1 MILPHSDFSVDRII
15 EYSWTLFAALP
26 ASHMSSMPTVI
37 ENQPIPMLIRAN
49 ESILETYF
57 TYIKFHCFHILTFLI
72 RNHTHATL
80 PRRKPCAIPAR
91 FGDMAT
97 VKFRK
102 NTAAANTPSGVR
114 KLSALGLLVTMG
126 IVFGDIGTS
135 PLYVMKAIVGVN
147 PAFNADYVVGAVS
160 CVIWTLTLQ
169 TTVKYVL
176 IALRADNKGEGGI
189 LALFSLL
196 KKLPRK
202 WLYVVAAVG
211 ASALIADG
219 VITPAI
225 TVTSAIEG
233 LRIINPQ
240 VPVVPIVVAIIIGIF
255 LMQQAGTSRIG
266 RFFGPFMLAW
276 FLMLGVLGCCNIGE
290 YTGIWRAFNPWWAI
304 KLLIEYPGWFLILG
318 AVFLCTTGAEA
329 LYSDLG
335 HCGRLN
341 ITVSWMFVKIML
353 ILNYLGQGAWIIAH
367 PAEAAGVNPFYA
379 VMPQWLTMAGVV
391 MSTGA
396 AVIASQALLSGSF
409 TIFSEAISLDF
420 WPHLKIKYPS
430 SEKGQLYIPA
440 VNWTLLV
447 GCLLTV
453 AVFRNSAHMEA
464 AYGLAITVTMLMTT
478 VLLTFYLRRRG
489 ASRWLCGMFL
499 LFFAS
504 LEGVFFIANMF
515 KFMHGGWFT
524 LLIAGAVGFVM
535 IVWRN
540 STRIRNSY
548 IDFRPVAECAPLLSA
563 IKADREIPKFASNVI
578 YFSRSANSSQLESKL
593 LHSIINR
600 QPKRADHYWMIH
612 LEHIDD
618 PEAME
623 YSVSHIV
630 PGTVF
635 FVTLRLG
642 FRVEPKVS
650 VYLRQ
655 IVEDMVAAGELD
667 LTSTYPSLRSQ
678 GIPGDFRFII
688 LNRIFSLTSNC
699 NRREA
704 FLLRLHDLLRHIGI
718 SDREAMGLDT
728 SGVTLETVPLIISA
742 SPSRR
747 ITRIP

>member
-1 MILPHSDFSVDRII
+1 
-15 EYSWTLFAALP
+15 
-26 ASHMSSMPTVI
+26 
-37 ENQPIPMLIRAN
+37 
-49 ESILETYF
+49 
-57 TYIKFHCFHILTFLI
+57 
-72 RNHTHATL
+72 
-80 PRRKPCAIPAR
+80 
-91 FGDMAT
+91 
-97 VKFRK
+97 
-102 NTAAANTPSGVR
+102 
-114 KLSALGLLVTMG
+114 MG

-147 PAFNADYVVGAVS
+147 PSFDADYIVGAVS

-196 KKLPRK
+196 RRLPRK
-202 WLYVVAAVG
+202 WLYIVAAVG

-233 LRIINPQ
+233 LRIASPTM
-240 VPVVPIVVAIIIGIF
+240 PVLPIVFAIIIGIF
-255 LMQQAGTSRIG
+255 LMQQAGTGRIG

-276 FLMLGVLGCCNIGE
+276 FLMLGVLGCCNIGA
-290 YTGIWRAFNPWWAI
+290 YTGILRAFNPWWAVM
-304 KLLIEYPGWFLILG
+304 LLVEYPGWFLILG

-335 HCGRLN
+335 HCGRRN
-341 ITVSWMFVKIML
+341 ITASWMFVKAML

-367 PAEAAGVNPFYA
+367 PADAVAENPFYA
-379 VMPQWLTMAGVV
+379 VMPQWFTMVGVA

-409 TIFSEAISLDF
+409 TIFSEAVNLDF

-430 SEKGQLYIPA
+430 TEKGQLYIPA
-440 VNWTLLV
+440 VNWVLLA

-453 AVFRNSAHMEA
+453 ALFRNSAHMEA

-478 VLLTFYLRRRG
+478 ILLTFYLRHRG
-489 ASRWLCGMFL
+489 VSRWLCGLFL
-499 LFFAS
+499 AFFIT

-515 KFMHGGWFT
+515 KFTHGGWFT
-524 LLIAGAVGFVM
+524 LLIAGMVGFVM

-548 IDFRPVAECAPLLSA
+548 IDFRPVKAMAPVISA

-578 YFSRSANSSQLESKL
+578 YFSRSADSSQLESKL

-600 QPKRADHYWMIH
+600 QPKRADHYWVMHIEH
-612 LEHIDD
+612 LDE
-618 PEAME
+618 PEALE
-623 YSVSHIV
+623 YAVETVV
-630 PGTVF
+630 PDTLF

-667 LTSTYPSLRSQ
+667 LISTYPSLRREH
-678 GIPGDFRFII
+678 IPGDFRFII
-688 LNRIFSLTSNC
+688 LNRIFSLASTCS
-699 NRREA
+699 RGEA
-704 FLLRLHDLLRHIGI
+704 FLLRLHDTLRRLGT

-728 SGVTLETVPLIISA
+728 SGVTLETVPLIISTA
-742 SPSRR
+742 PTRR
-747 ITRIP
+747 ITRITNQ

>member
-1 MILPHSDFSVDRII
+1 
-15 EYSWTLFAALP
+15 
-26 ASHMSSMPTVI
+26 
-37 ENQPIPMLIRAN
+37 
-49 ESILETYF
+49 
-57 TYIKFHCFHILTFLI
+57 
-72 RNHTHATL
+72 
-80 PRRKPCAIPAR
+80 
-91 FGDMAT
+91 
-97 VKFRK
+97 
-102 NTAAANTPSGVR
+102 
-114 KLSALGLLVTMG
+114 MG

-147 PAFNADYVVGAVS
+147 PSFDADYIVGAVS

-196 KKLPRK
+196 RRIPRK
-202 WLYVVAAVG
+202 MLYIVAAVG

-233 LRIINPQ
+233 LRIASPTM
-240 VPVVPIVVAIIIGIF
+240 PVLPIVFAIIIGIF
-255 LMQQAGTSRIG
+255 LMQQAGTGRIG

-276 FLMLGVLGCCNIGE
+276 FLMLGVLGCCNIGA
-290 YTGIWRAFNPWWAI
+290 YTGILRAFNPWWAV
-304 KLLIEYPGWFLILG
+304 KLLVEYPGWFLILG

-335 HCGRLN
+335 HCGRRN
-341 ITVSWMFVKIML
+341 ITASWMFVKAML

-367 PAEAAGVNPFYA
+367 PADAVAENPFYA
-379 VMPQWLTMAGVV
+379 VMPQWFTMVGVA

-409 TIFSEAISLDF
+409 TIFSEAVNLDF

-430 SEKGQLYIPA
+430 TEKGQLYIPA
-440 VNWTLLV
+440 VNWVLLA

-453 AVFRNSAHMEA
+453 ALFRNSAHMEA

-478 VLLTFYLRRRG
+478 ILLTFYLRHRG
-489 ASRWLCGMFL
+489 VSRWLCGLFL
-499 LFFAS
+499 AFFIT

-515 KFMHGGWFT
+515 KFTHGGWFT
-524 LLIAGAVGFVM
+524 LLIAGMVGFVM

-548 IDFRPVAECAPLLSA
+548 IDFRPVKAMAPVISA

-578 YFSRSANSSQLESKL
+578 YFSRSADSSQLESKL

-600 QPKRADHYWMIH
+600 QPKRADHYWVMHIEH
-612 LEHIDD
+612 LDE
-618 PEAME
+618 PEALE
-623 YSVSHIV
+623 YAVETVV
-630 PGTVF
+630 PDTLF

-667 LTSTYPSLRSQ
+667 LISTYPSLRREH
-678 GIPGDFRFII
+678 IPGDFRFII
-688 LNRIFSLTSNC
+688 LNRIFSLASTCS
-699 NRREA
+699 RGEA
-704 FLLRLHDLLRHIGI
+704 FLLRLHDTLRRLGT

-728 SGVTLETVPLIISA
+728 SGVTLETVPLIISTA
-742 SPSRR
+742 PTRR
-747 ITRIP
+747 ITRITNQ

>member
-1 MILPHSDFSVDRII
+1 
-15 EYSWTLFAALP
+15 
-26 ASHMSSMPTVI
+26 
-37 ENQPIPMLIRAN
+37 
-49 ESILETYF
+49 
-57 TYIKFHCFHILTFLI
+57 
-72 RNHTHATL
+72 
-80 PRRKPCAIPAR
+80 
-91 FGDMAT
+91 
-97 VKFRK
+97 
-102 NTAAANTPSGVR
+102 
-114 KLSALGLLVTMG
+114 MG

-147 PAFNADYVVGAVS
+147 PSFDADYIVGAVS

-196 KKLPRK
+196 RRLPRK
-202 WLYVVAAVG
+202 WLYIVAAVG

-233 LRIINPQ
+233 LRIASPSM
-240 VPVVPIVVAIIIGIF
+240 PVLPIVFAIIIGIF
-255 LMQQAGTSRIG
+255 LMQQAGTGRIG

-276 FLMLGVLGCCNIGE
+276 FLMLGVLGCCNIGA
-290 YTGIWRAFNPWWAI
+290 YTGILRAFNPWWAV
-304 KLLIEYPGWFLILG
+304 KLLVEYPGWFLILG

-335 HCGRLN
+335 HCGRRN
-341 ITVSWMFVKIML
+341 ITASWMFVKAML

-367 PAEAAGVNPFYA
+367 PAAAVAENPFYA
-379 VMPQWLTMAGVV
+379 VMPQWFTMVGVA

-409 TIFSEAISLDF
+409 TIFSEAVNLDF

-430 SEKGQLYIPA
+430 TEKGQLYIPA
-440 VNWTLLV
+440 VNWVLLA

-453 AVFRNSAHMEA
+453 ALFRNSAHMEA

-478 VLLTFYLRRRG
+478 ILLTFYLRHRG
-489 ASRWLCGMFL
+489 VSRWLCGLFL
-499 LFFAS
+499 AFFIT

-515 KFMHGGWFT
+515 KFTHGGWFT
-524 LLIAGAVGFVM
+524 LLIAGMVGFLM

-548 IDFRPVAECAPLLSA
+548 IDFRPVKAMAPVISA

-578 YFSRSANSSQLESKL
+578 YFSRSADSSQLESKL

-600 QPKRADHYWMIH
+600 QPKRADHYWVMHIEH
-612 LEHIDD
+612 LDE
-618 PEAME
+618 PEALE
-623 YSVSHIV
+623 YAVETVV
-630 PGTVF
+630 PDTLF

-667 LTSTYPSLRSQ
+667 LISTYPSLRREH
-678 GIPGDFRFII
+678 IPGDFRFII
-688 LNRIFSLTSNC
+688 LNRIFSLASTCS
-699 NRREA
+699 RGEA
-704 FLLRLHDLLRHIGI
+704 FLLRLHDTLRRLGT

-728 SGVTLETVPLIISA
+728 SGVTLETVPLIISTA
-742 SPSRR
+742 PTRR
-747 ITRIP
+747 ITRITNQ

>member
-1 MILPHSDFSVDRII
+1 
-15 EYSWTLFAALP
+15 
-26 ASHMSSMPTVI
+26 
-37 ENQPIPMLIRAN
+37 
-49 ESILETYF
+49 
-57 TYIKFHCFHILTFLI
+57 
-72 RNHTHATL
+72 
-80 PRRKPCAIPAR
+80 
-91 FGDMAT
+91 
-97 VKFRK
+97 
-102 NTAAANTPSGVR
+102 
-114 KLSALGLLVTMG
+114 MG

-147 PAFNADYVVGAVS
+147 PSFDADYIVGAVS

-196 KKLPRK
+196 RRLPRK
-202 WLYVVAAVG
+202 WLYIVAAVG

-233 LRIINPQ
+233 LRIASPTM
-240 VPVVPIVVAIIIGIF
+240 PVLPIVFAIIIGIF
-255 LMQQAGTSRIG
+255 LMQQAGTGRIG

-276 FLMLGVLGCCNIGE
+276 FLMLGVLGCCNIGA
-290 YTGIWRAFNPWWAI
+290 YTGILRAFNPWWAV
-304 KLLIEYPGWFLILG
+304 KLLVEYPGWFLILG

-335 HCGRLN
+335 HCGRRN
-341 ITVSWMFVKIML
+341 ITASWMFVKAML

-367 PAEAAGVNPFYA
+367 PADAVAENPFYA
-379 VMPQWLTMAGVV
+379 VMPQWFTMVGVA

-409 TIFSEAISLDF
+409 TIFSEAVNLDF

-430 SEKGQLYIPA
+430 TEKGQLYIPA
-440 VNWTLLV
+440 VNWVLLA

-453 AVFRNSAHMEA
+453 ALFRNSAHMEA

-478 VLLTFYLRRRG
+478 ILLTFYLRHRG
-489 ASRWLCGMFL
+489 VSRWLCGLFL
-499 LFFAS
+499 AFFIT

-515 KFMHGGWFT
+515 KFTHGGWFT
-524 LLIAGAVGFVM
+524 LLIAGMVGFVM

-548 IDFRPVAECAPLLSA
+548 IDFRPVKAMAPVISA

-578 YFSRSANSSQLESKL
+578 YFSRSADSSQLESKL
-593 LHSIINR
+593 LHSIITR
-600 QPKRADHYWMIH
+600 QPKRADHYWVMHIEH
-612 LEHIDD
+612 LDE
-618 PEAME
+618 PEALE
-623 YSVSHIV
+623 YAVETVV
-630 PGTVF
+630 PDTLF

-667 LTSTYPSLRSQ
+667 LISTYPSLRREH
-678 GIPGDFRFII
+678 IPGDFRFII
-688 LNRIFSLTSNC
+688 LNRIFSLASTCS
-699 NRREA
+699 RGEA
-704 FLLRLHDLLRHIGI
+704 FLLRLHDTLRRLGT

-728 SGVTLETVPLIISA
+728 SGVTLETVPLIISTA
-742 SPSRR
+742 PTRR
-747 ITRIP
+747 ITRITNQ

>member
-1 MILPHSDFSVDRII
+1 
-15 EYSWTLFAALP
+15 
-26 ASHMSSMPTVI
+26 
-37 ENQPIPMLIRAN
+37 
-49 ESILETYF
+49 
-57 TYIKFHCFHILTFLI
+57 
-72 RNHTHATL
+72 
-80 PRRKPCAIPAR
+80 
-91 FGDMAT
+91 
-97 VKFRK
+97 
-102 NTAAANTPSGVR
+102 
-114 KLSALGLLVTMG
+114 MG

-135 PLYVMKAIVGVN
+135 PLYVMKAIAGVN
-147 PAFNADYVVGAVS
+147 PSFDADYIVGAVS

-196 KKLPRK
+196 RRLPRK
-202 WLYVVAAVG
+202 WLYIVAAVG

-233 LRIINPQ
+233 LRIASPSM
-240 VPVVPIVVAIIIGIF
+240 PVLPIVFAIIIGIF
-255 LMQQAGTSRIG
+255 LMQQAGTGRIG

-276 FLMLGVLGCCNIGE
+276 FLMLGVLGCCNIGA
-290 YTGIWRAFNPWWAI
+290 YTGILRAFNPWWAV
-304 KLLIEYPGWFLILG
+304 KLLVEYPGWFLILG

-335 HCGRLN
+335 HCGRRN
-341 ITVSWMFVKIML
+341 ITASWMFVKAML

-367 PAEAAGVNPFYA
+367 PAAAVAENPFYA
-379 VMPQWLTMAGVV
+379 VMPQWFTMVGVA

-409 TIFSEAISLDF
+409 TIFSEAVNLDF

-430 SEKGQLYIPA
+430 AEKGQLYIPA
-440 VNWTLLV
+440 VNWVLLA

-453 AVFRNSAHMEA
+453 ALFRNSAHMEA

-478 VLLTFYLRRRG
+478 ILLTFYLRHRG
-489 ASRWLCGMFL
+489 VSRWLCGLFL
-499 LFFAS
+499 AFFIT

-515 KFMHGGWFT
+515 KFTHGGWFT
-524 LLIAGAVGFVM
+524 LLIAGMVGFVM

-548 IDFRPVAECAPLLSA
+548 IDFRPVKAMAPVISA

-578 YFSRSANSSQLESKL
+578 YFSRSADSSQLESKL

-600 QPKRADHYWMIH
+600 QPKRADHYWVMHIEH
-612 LEHIDD
+612 LDES
-618 PEAME
+618 EALE
-623 YSVSHIV
+623 YAVETVV
-630 PGTVF
+630 PDTLF

-667 LTSTYPSLRSQ
+667 LISTYPSLRREH
-678 GIPGDFRFII
+678 IPGDFRFII
-688 LNRIFSLTSNC
+688 LNRIFSLASTCS
-699 NRREA
+699 RGEA
-704 FLLRLHDLLRHIGI
+704 FLLRMHDTLRRLGT

-728 SGVTLETVPLIISA
+728 SGVTLETVPLIISTA
-742 SPSRR
+742 PTRR
-747 ITRIP
+747 ITRVTNQ

>member
-1 MILPHSDFSVDRII
+1 
-15 EYSWTLFAALP
+15 
-26 ASHMSSMPTVI
+26 
-37 ENQPIPMLIRAN
+37 
-49 ESILETYF
+49 
-57 TYIKFHCFHILTFLI
+57 
-72 RNHTHATL
+72 
-80 PRRKPCAIPAR
+80 
-91 FGDMAT
+91 
-97 VKFRK
+97 
-102 NTAAANTPSGVR
+102 
-114 KLSALGLLVTMG
+114 MG

-147 PAFNADYVVGAVS
+147 PSFDADYIVGAVS

-196 KKLPRK
+196 RRLPRK
-202 WLYVVAAVG
+202 WLYIVAAVG

-233 LRIINPQ
+233 LRIASPTM
-240 VPVVPIVVAIIIGIF
+240 PVLPIVFAIIIGIF
-255 LMQQAGTSRIG
+255 LMQQAGTGRIG

-276 FLMLGVLGCCNIGE
+276 FLMLGVLGCCNIGA
-290 YTGIWRAFNPWWAI
+290 YTGILRAFNPWWAV
-304 KLLIEYPGWFLILG
+304 KLLVEYPGWFLILG

-335 HCGRLN
+335 HCGRRN
-341 ITVSWMFVKIML
+341 ITASWMFVKAML

-367 PAEAAGVNPFYA
+367 PAAAVAENPFYA
-379 VMPQWLTMAGVV
+379 VMPQWFTMVGVA

-409 TIFSEAISLDF
+409 TIFSEAVNLDF

-430 SEKGQLYIPA
+430 TEKGQLYIPA
-440 VNWTLLV
+440 VNWVLLA

-453 AVFRNSAHMEA
+453 ALFRNSAHMEA

-478 VLLTFYLRRRG
+478 ILLTFYLRHRG
-489 ASRWLCGMFL
+489 VSRWLCGLFL
-499 LFFAS
+499 AFFIT

-515 KFMHGGWFT
+515 KFTHGGWFT
-524 LLIAGAVGFVM
+524 LLIAGMVGFVM

-548 IDFRPVAECAPLLSA
+548 IDFRPVKTMAPVISA
-563 IKADREIPKFASNVI
+563 IKADSEIPKFASNVI
-578 YFSRSANSSQLESKL
+578 YFSRSADSSQLESKL

-600 QPKRADHYWMIH
+600 QPKRADHYWVMHIEH
-612 LEHIDD
+612 LDE
-618 PEAME
+618 PEALE
-623 YSVSHIV
+623 YAVETVV
-630 PGTVF
+630 PDTLF

-667 LTSTYPSLRSQ
+667 LISTYPSLRREH
-678 GIPGDFRFII
+678 IPGDFRFII
-688 LNRIFSLTSNC
+688 LNRIFSLASTCS
-699 NRREA
+699 RGEA
-704 FLLRLHDLLRHIGI
+704 FLLRLHDTLRRLGT

-728 SGVTLETVPLIISA
+728 SGVTLETVPLIISTA
-742 SPSRR
+742 PTRR
-747 ITRIP
+747 ITRITNQ

>member
-1 MILPHSDFSVDRII
+1 
-15 EYSWTLFAALP
+15 
-26 ASHMSSMPTVI
+26 
-37 ENQPIPMLIRAN
+37 
-49 ESILETYF
+49 
-57 TYIKFHCFHILTFLI
+57 
-72 RNHTHATL
+72 
-80 PRRKPCAIPAR
+80 
-91 FGDMAT
+91 
-97 VKFRK
+97 
-102 NTAAANTPSGVR
+102 
-114 KLSALGLLVTMG
+114 MG

-147 PAFNADYVVGAVS
+147 PSFDADYIVGAVS

-196 KKLPRK
+196 RRLPRK
-202 WLYVVAAVG
+202 WLYIVAAVG
-211 ASALIADG
+211 GSALIADG

-233 LRIINPQ
+233 LRIASPSM
-240 VPVVPIVVAIIIGIF
+240 PVLPIVFAIIIGIF
-255 LMQQAGTSRIG
+255 LMQQAGTGRIG

-276 FLMLGVLGCCNIGE
+276 FLMLGVLGCCNIGA
-290 YTGIWRAFNPWWAI
+290 YTGILRAFNPWWAV
-304 KLLIEYPGWFLILG
+304 KLLVEYPGWFLILG

-335 HCGRLN
+335 HCGRRN
-341 ITVSWMFVKIML
+341 ITASWMFVKAML

-367 PAEAAGVNPFYA
+367 PADAVAENPFYA
-379 VMPQWLTMAGVV
+379 VMPQWFTMVGVA

-409 TIFSEAISLDF
+409 TIFSEAVNLDF

-430 SEKGQLYIPA
+430 TEKGQLYIPA
-440 VNWTLLV
+440 VNWVLLA

-453 AVFRNSAHMEA
+453 ALFRNSAHMEA

-478 VLLTFYLRRRG
+478 ILLTFYLRHRG
-489 ASRWLCGMFL
+489 VSRWLCGLFL
-499 LFFAS
+499 AFFIT

-515 KFMHGGWFT
+515 KFTHGGWFT
-524 LLIAGAVGFVM
+524 LLIAGMVGFVM

-548 IDFRPVAECAPLLSA
+548 IDFRPVKAMAPVISA

-578 YFSRSANSSQLESKL
+578 YFSRSADSSQIESKL

-600 QPKRADHYWMIH
+600 QPKRADHYWVMHIEH
-612 LEHIDD
+612 LDE
-618 PEAME
+618 PEALE
-623 YSVSHIV
+623 YAVETVV
-630 PGTVF
+630 PDTLF

-667 LTSTYPSLRSQ
+667 LISTYPSLRREH
-678 GIPGDFRFII
+678 IPGDFRFII
-688 LNRIFSLTSNC
+688 LNRIFSLASTCS
-699 NRREA
+699 RGEA
-704 FLLRLHDLLRHIGI
+704 FLLRLHDTLRRLGT

-728 SGVTLETVPLIISA
+728 SGVTLETVPLIISTA
-742 SPSRR
+742 PTRR
-747 ITRIP
+747 ITRITNQ

>member
-1 MILPHSDFSVDRII
+1 
-15 EYSWTLFAALP
+15 
-26 ASHMSSMPTVI
+26 
-37 ENQPIPMLIRAN
+37 
-49 ESILETYF
+49 
-57 TYIKFHCFHILTFLI
+57 
-72 RNHTHATL
+72 
-80 PRRKPCAIPAR
+80 
-91 FGDMAT
+91 
-97 VKFRK
+97 
-102 NTAAANTPSGVR
+102 
-114 KLSALGLLVTMG
+114 MG

-135 PLYVMKAIVGVN
+135 PLYVMKAIAGVN
-147 PAFNADYVVGAVS
+147 PSFDADYIVGAVS

-196 KKLPRK
+196 RRLPRK
-202 WLYVVAAVG
+202 WLYIVAAVG

-233 LRIINPQ
+233 LRIASPSM
-240 VPVVPIVVAIIIGIF
+240 PVLPIVFAIIIGIF
-255 LMQQAGTSRIG
+255 LMQQAGTGRIG

-276 FLMLGVLGCCNIGE
+276 FLMLGVLGCCNIGA
-290 YTGIWRAFNPWWAI
+290 YTGILRAFNPWWAV
-304 KLLIEYPGWFLILG
+304 KLLVEYPGWFLILG

-335 HCGRLN
+335 HCGRRN
-341 ITVSWMFVKIML
+341 ITASWMFVKAML

-367 PAEAAGVNPFYA
+367 PAAAVAENPFYA
-379 VMPQWLTMAGVV
+379 VMPQWFTMVGVA

-409 TIFSEAISLDF
+409 TIFSEAVNLDF

-430 SEKGQLYIPA
+430 TEKGQLYIPA
-440 VNWTLLV
+440 VNWVLLA
-447 GCLLTV
+447 GGLLTV
-453 AVFRNSAHMEA
+453 ALFRNSAHMEA

-478 VLLTFYLRRRG
+478 ILLTFYLRHRG
-489 ASRWLCGMFL
+489 VSRWLCGLFL
-499 LFFAS
+499 AFFIT

-515 KFMHGGWFT
+515 KFTHGGWFT
-524 LLIAGAVGFVM
+524 LLIAGMVGFVM

-548 IDFRPVAECAPLLSA
+548 IDFRPVKAMAPVISA

-578 YFSRSANSSQLESKL
+578 YFSRSADSSQLESKL

-600 QPKRADHYWMIH
+600 QPKRADHYWVMHI
-612 LEHIDD
+612 EHIDES
-618 PEAME
+618 EALE
-623 YSVSHIV
+623 YAVETVV
-630 PGTVF
+630 PDTLF

-667 LTSTYPSLRSQ
+667 LISTYPSLRREH
-678 GIPGDFRFII
+678 IPGDFRFII
-688 LNRIFSLTSNC
+688 LNRIFSLASTCS
-699 NRREA
+699 RGEA
-704 FLLRLHDLLRHIGI
+704 FLLRMHDTLRRLGT

-728 SGVTLETVPLIISA
+728 SGVTLETVPLIISTA
-742 SPSRR
+742 PTRR
-747 ITRIP
+747 ITRVTNQ

>member
-1 MILPHSDFSVDRII
+1 
-15 EYSWTLFAALP
+15 
-26 ASHMSSMPTVI
+26 
-37 ENQPIPMLIRAN
+37 
-49 ESILETYF
+49 
-57 TYIKFHCFHILTFLI
+57 
-72 RNHTHATL
+72 
-80 PRRKPCAIPAR
+80 
-91 FGDMAT
+91 
-97 VKFRK
+97 
-102 NTAAANTPSGVR
+102 
-114 KLSALGLLVTMG
+114 MG

-135 PLYVMKAIVGVN
+135 PLYVMKAIAGVN
-147 PAFNADYVVGAVS
+147 PSFDADYIVGAVS

-196 KKLPRK
+196 RRLPRK
-202 WLYVVAAVG
+202 WLYIVAAVG

-233 LRIINPQ
+233 LRIASPSM
-240 VPVVPIVVAIIIGIF
+240 PVLPIVFAIIIGIF
-255 LMQQAGTSRIG
+255 LMQQAGTGRIG

-276 FLMLGVLGCCNIGE
+276 FLMLGVLGCCNIGA
-290 YTGIWRAFNPWWAI
+290 YTGILRAFNPWWAV
-304 KLLIEYPGWFLILG
+304 KLLVEYPGWFLILG

-335 HCGRLN
+335 HCGRRN
-341 ITVSWMFVKIML
+341 ITASWMFVKAML

-367 PAEAAGVNPFYA
+367 PAAAVAENPFYA
-379 VMPQWLTMAGVV
+379 VMPQWFTMVGVA

-409 TIFSEAISLDF
+409 TIFSEAVNLDF

-430 SEKGQLYIPA
+430 TEKGQLYIPA
-440 VNWTLLV
+440 VNWVLLA

-453 AVFRNSAHMEA
+453 ALFRNSAHMEA

-478 VLLTFYLRRRG
+478 ILLTFYLRHRG
-489 ASRWLCGMFL
+489 VSRWLCGLFL
-499 LFFAS
+499 AFFIT

-515 KFMHGGWFT
+515 KFTHGGWFT
-524 LLIAGAVGFVM
+524 LLIAGMVGFVM

-548 IDFRPVAECAPLLSA
+548 IDFRPVKAMAPVISA

-578 YFSRSANSSQLESKL
+578 YFSRSADSSQLESKL

-600 QPKRADHYWMIH
+600 QPKRADHYWVMHIEH
-612 LEHIDD
+612 LDES
-618 PEAME
+618 EALE
-623 YSVSHIV
+623 YAVETVV
-630 PGTVF
+630 PDTLF

-667 LTSTYPSLRSQ
+667 LISTYPSLRREH
-678 GIPGDFRFII
+678 IPGDFRFII
-688 LNRIFSLTSNC
+688 LNRIFSLASTCS
-699 NRREA
+699 RGEA
-704 FLLRLHDLLRHIGI
+704 FLLRLHDTLRRLGT

-728 SGVTLETVPLIISA
+728 SGVTLETVPLIISTA
-742 SPSRR
+742 PTRR
-747 ITRIP
+747 ITRITNQ

>member
-1 MILPHSDFSVDRII
+1 
-15 EYSWTLFAALP
+15 
-26 ASHMSSMPTVI
+26 
-37 ENQPIPMLIRAN
+37 
-49 ESILETYF
+49 
-57 TYIKFHCFHILTFLI
+57 
-72 RNHTHATL
+72 
-80 PRRKPCAIPAR
+80 
-91 FGDMAT
+91 
-97 VKFRK
+97 
-102 NTAAANTPSGVR
+102 
-114 KLSALGLLVTMG
+114 MG

-147 PAFNADYVVGAVS
+147 PSFDADYIVGAVS

-196 KKLPRK
+196 RRLPRK
-202 WLYVVAAVG
+202 WLYIVAAVG

-233 LRIINPQ
+233 LRIASPSM
-240 VPVVPIVVAIIIGIF
+240 PVLPIVFAIIIGIF
-255 LMQQAGTSRIG
+255 LMQQAGTGRIG

-276 FLMLGVLGCCNIGE
+276 FLMLGVLGCCNIGA
-290 YTGIWRAFNPWWAI
+290 YTGILRAFNPWWAV
-304 KLLIEYPGWFLILG
+304 KLLVEYPGWFLILG

-335 HCGRLN
+335 HCGRRN
-341 ITVSWMFVKIML
+341 ITASWMFVKAML

-367 PAEAAGVNPFYA
+367 PADAVAENPFYA
-379 VMPQWLTMAGVV
+379 VMPQWFTMVGVA

-409 TIFSEAISLDF
+409 TIFSEAVNMDF

-430 SEKGQLYIPA
+430 TEKGQLYIPA
-440 VNWTLLV
+440 VNWVLLA

-453 AVFRNSAHMEA
+453 ALFRNSAHMEA

-478 VLLTFYLRRRG
+478 ILLTFYLRHRG
-489 ASRWLCGMFL
+489 VSRWLCGLFL
-499 LFFAS
+499 AFFIT

-515 KFMHGGWFT
+515 KFTHGGWFT
-524 LLIAGAVGFVM
+524 LLIAGMVGFVM

-548 IDFRPVAECAPLLSA
+548 IDFRPVKAMAPVISA

-578 YFSRSANSSQLESKL
+578 YFSRSADSSQIESKL

-600 QPKRADHYWMIH
+600 QPKRADHYWVMHIEH
-612 LEHIDD
+612 LDE
-618 PEAME
+618 PEALE
-623 YSVSHIV
+623 YAVETVV
-630 PGTVF
+630 PDTLF

-667 LTSTYPSLRSQ
+667 LISTYPSLRREH
-678 GIPGDFRFII
+678 IPGDFRFII
-688 LNRIFSLTSNC
+688 LNRIFSLASTCS
-699 NRREA
+699 RGEA
-704 FLLRLHDLLRHIGI
+704 FLLRLHDTLRRLGT

-728 SGVTLETVPLIISA
+728 SGVTLETVPLIISTA
-742 SPSRR
+742 PTRR
-747 ITRIP
+747 ITRITNQ

>member
-1 MILPHSDFSVDRII
+1 
-15 EYSWTLFAALP
+15 
-26 ASHMSSMPTVI
+26 
-37 ENQPIPMLIRAN
+37 
-49 ESILETYF
+49 
-57 TYIKFHCFHILTFLI
+57 
-72 RNHTHATL
+72 
-80 PRRKPCAIPAR
+80 
-91 FGDMAT
+91 
-97 VKFRK
+97 
-102 NTAAANTPSGVR
+102 
-114 KLSALGLLVTMG
+114 MG

-147 PAFNADYVVGAVS
+147 PSFDADYIVGAVS

-196 KKLPRK
+196 RRLPRK
-202 WLYVVAAVG
+202 WLYIVAAVG

-233 LRIINPQ
+233 LRIASPTM
-240 VPVVPIVVAIIIGIF
+240 PVLPIVFAIIIGIF
-255 LMQQAGTSRIG
+255 LMQQAGTGRIG

-276 FLMLGVLGCCNIGE
+276 FLMLGVLGCCNIGA
-290 YTGIWRAFNPWWAI
+290 YTGILRAFNPWWAV
-304 KLLIEYPGWFLILG
+304 KLLVEYPGWFLILG

-335 HCGRLN
+335 HCGRRN
-341 ITVSWMFVKIML
+341 ITASWMFVKAML

-367 PAEAAGVNPFYA
+367 PAAAVAENPFYA
-379 VMPQWLTMAGVV
+379 VMPQWFTMVGVA

-409 TIFSEAISLDF
+409 TIFSEAVNLDF

-430 SEKGQLYIPA
+430 TEKGQLYIPA
-440 VNWTLLV
+440 VNWVLLA

-453 AVFRNSAHMEA
+453 ALFRNSAHMEA

-478 VLLTFYLRRRG
+478 ILLTFYLRHRG
-489 ASRWLCGMFL
+489 VSRWLCGLFL
-499 LFFAS
+499 AFFIT

-515 KFMHGGWFT
+515 KFTHGGWFT
-524 LLIAGAVGFVM
+524 LLIAGMVGFVM

-548 IDFRPVAECAPLLSA
+548 IDFRPVKTMAPVISA

-578 YFSRSANSSQLESKL
+578 YFSRSADSSQLESKL
-593 LHSIINR
+593 LHSIITR
-600 QPKRADHYWMIH
+600 QPKRADHYWVMHIEH
-612 LEHIDD
+612 LDE
-618 PEAME
+618 PEALE
-623 YSVSHIV
+623 YAVETVV
-630 PGTVF
+630 PDTLF

-667 LTSTYPSLRSQ
+667 LISTYPSLRREH
-678 GIPGDFRFII
+678 IPGDFRFII
-688 LNRIFSLTSNC
+688 LNRIFSLASTCS
-699 NRREA
+699 RGEA
-704 FLLRLHDLLRHIGI
+704 FLLRLHDTLRRLGT

-728 SGVTLETVPLIISA
+728 SGVTLETVPLIISTA
-742 SPSRR
+742 PTRR
-747 ITRIP
+747 ITRITNQ

>member
-1 MILPHSDFSVDRII
+1 
-15 EYSWTLFAALP
+15 
-26 ASHMSSMPTVI
+26 
-37 ENQPIPMLIRAN
+37 
-49 ESILETYF
+49 
-57 TYIKFHCFHILTFLI
+57 
-72 RNHTHATL
+72 
-80 PRRKPCAIPAR
+80 
-91 FGDMAT
+91 
-97 VKFRK
+97 
-102 NTAAANTPSGVR
+102 
-114 KLSALGLLVTMG
+114 MG

-135 PLYVMKAIVGVN
+135 PLYVMKAIAGVN
-147 PAFNADYVVGAVS
+147 PSFDADYIVGAVS

-196 KKLPRK
+196 RRLPRK
-202 WLYVVAAVG
+202 WLYIVAAVG

-233 LRIINPQ
+233 LRIASPSM
-240 VPVVPIVVAIIIGIF
+240 PVLPIVFAIIIGIF
-255 LMQQAGTSRIG
+255 LMQQAGTGRIG

-276 FLMLGVLGCCNIGE
+276 FLMLGVLGCCNIGA
-290 YTGIWRAFNPWWAI
+290 YTGILRAFNPWWAV
-304 KLLIEYPGWFLILG
+304 KLLVEYPGWFLILG

-335 HCGRLN
+335 HCGRRN
-341 ITVSWMFVKIML
+341 ITASWMFVKAML

-367 PAEAAGVNPFYA
+367 PAAAVAENPFYA
-379 VMPQWLTMAGVV
+379 VMPQWFTMVGVA

-409 TIFSEAISLDF
+409 TIFSEAVNLDF

-430 SEKGQLYIPA
+430 TEKGQLYIPA
-440 VNWTLLV
+440 VNWVLLA

-453 AVFRNSAHMEA
+453 ALFRNSAHMEA

-478 VLLTFYLRRRG
+478 ILLTFYLRHRG
-489 ASRWLCGMFL
+489 VSRWLCGLFL
-499 LFFAS
+499 AFFIT

-515 KFMHGGWFT
+515 KFTHGGWFT
-524 LLIAGAVGFVM
+524 LLIAGMVGFVM

-548 IDFRPVAECAPLLSA
+548 IDFRPVKAMAPVISA

-578 YFSRSANSSQLESKL
+578 YFSRSADSSQLESKL

-600 QPKRADHYWMIH
+600 QPKRADHYWVMHIEH
-612 LEHIDD
+612 LDES
-618 PEAME
+618 EALE
-623 YSVSHIV
+623 YAVETVV
-630 PGTVF
+630 PDTLF

-667 LTSTYPSLRSQ
+667 LISTYPSLRREH
-678 GIPGDFRFII
+678 IPGDFRFII
-688 LNRIFSLTSNC
+688 LNRIFSLTSTC
-699 NRREA
+699 SRGEA
-704 FLLRLHDLLRHIGI
+704 FLLRMHDTLRRLGT

-728 SGVTLETVPLIISA
+728 SGVTLETVPLIISTA
-742 SPSRR
+742 PTRR
-747 ITRIP
+747 ITRVTNQ

>member
-1 MILPHSDFSVDRII
+1 
-15 EYSWTLFAALP
+15 
-26 ASHMSSMPTVI
+26 
-37 ENQPIPMLIRAN
+37 
-49 ESILETYF
+49 
-57 TYIKFHCFHILTFLI
+57 
-72 RNHTHATL
+72 
-80 PRRKPCAIPAR
+80 
-91 FGDMAT
+91 
-97 VKFRK
+97 
-102 NTAAANTPSGVR
+102 
-114 KLSALGLLVTMG
+114 MG

-147 PAFNADYVVGAVS
+147 PSFDADYIVGAVS

-169 TTVKYVL
+169 TSVKYVL

-196 KKLPRK
+196 RRLPRK
-202 WLYVVAAVG
+202 WLYIVAAVG

-233 LRIINPQ
+233 LRIASPTM
-240 VPVVPIVVAIIIGIF
+240 PVLPIVFAIIIGIF
-255 LMQQAGTSRIG
+255 LMQQAGTGRIG

-276 FLMLGVLGCCNIGE
+276 FLMLGVLGCCNIGA
-290 YTGIWRAFNPWWAI
+290 YTGILRAFNPWWAV
-304 KLLIEYPGWFLILG
+304 KLLVEYPGWFLILG

-335 HCGRLN
+335 HCGRRN
-341 ITVSWMFVKIML
+341 ITASWMFVKAML

-367 PAEAAGVNPFYA
+367 PADAVAENPFYA
-379 VMPQWLTMAGVV
+379 VMPQWFTMVGVA

-409 TIFSEAISLDF
+409 TIFSEAVNLDF

-430 SEKGQLYIPA
+430 TEKGQLYIPA
-440 VNWTLLV
+440 VNWVLLA

-453 AVFRNSAHMEA
+453 ALFRNSAHMEA

-478 VLLTFYLRRRG
+478 ILLTFYLRHRG
-489 ASRWLCGMFL
+489 VSRWLCGLFL
-499 LFFAS
+499 AFFIT

-515 KFMHGGWFT
+515 KFTHGGWFT
-524 LLIAGAVGFVM
+524 LLIAGMVGFVM

-548 IDFRPVAECAPLLSA
+548 IDFRPVKAMAPVISA

-578 YFSRSANSSQLESKL
+578 YFSRSADSSQLESKL
-593 LHSIINR
+593 LHSIITR
-600 QPKRADHYWMIH
+600 QPKRADHYWVMHIEH
-612 LEHIDD
+612 LDE
-618 PEAME
+618 PEALE
-623 YSVSHIV
+623 YAVETVV
-630 PGTVF
+630 PDTLF

-667 LTSTYPSLRSQ
+667 LISTYPSLRREH
-678 GIPGDFRFII
+678 IPGDFRFII
-688 LNRIFSLTSNC
+688 LNRIFSLASTCS
-699 NRREA
+699 RGEA
-704 FLLRLHDLLRHIGI
+704 FLLRLHDTLRRLGT

-728 SGVTLETVPLIISA
+728 SGVTLETVPLIISTA
-742 SPSRR
+742 PTRR
-747 ITRIP
+747 ITRITNQ

>member
-1 MILPHSDFSVDRII
+1 
-15 EYSWTLFAALP
+15 
-26 ASHMSSMPTVI
+26 
-37 ENQPIPMLIRAN
+37 
-49 ESILETYF
+49 
-57 TYIKFHCFHILTFLI
+57 
-72 RNHTHATL
+72 
-80 PRRKPCAIPAR
+80 
-91 FGDMAT
+91 
-97 VKFRK
+97 
-102 NTAAANTPSGVR
+102 
-114 KLSALGLLVTMG
+114 MG

-147 PAFNADYVVGAVS
+147 PSFDADYIVGAVS

-196 KKLPRK
+196 RRLPRK
-202 WLYVVAAVG
+202 WLYIVAAVG

-233 LRIINPQ
+233 LRIASPSM
-240 VPVVPIVVAIIIGIF
+240 PVLPIVFAIIIGIF
-255 LMQQAGTSRIG
+255 LMQQAGTGRIG

-276 FLMLGVLGCCNIGE
+276 FLMLGVLGCCNIGA
-290 YTGIWRAFNPWWAI
+290 YTGILRAFNPWWAV
-304 KLLIEYPGWFLILG
+304 KLLVEYPGWFLILG

-335 HCGRLN
+335 HCGRRN
-341 ITVSWMFVKIML
+341 ITASWMFVKAML

-367 PAEAAGVNPFYA
+367 PAAAVAENPFYA
-379 VMPQWLTMAGVV
+379 VMPQWFTMVGVA

-409 TIFSEAISLDF
+409 TIFSEAVNLDF

-430 SEKGQLYIPA
+430 TEKGQLYIPA
-440 VNWTLLV
+440 VNWVLLA

-453 AVFRNSAHMEA
+453 ALFRNSAHMEA

-478 VLLTFYLRRRG
+478 ILLTFYLRHRG
-489 ASRWLCGMFL
+489 VSRWLCGLFL
-499 LFFAS
+499 AFFIT

-515 KFMHGGWFT
+515 KFTHGGWFT
-524 LLIAGAVGFVM
+524 LLIAGMVGFVM

-548 IDFRPVAECAPLLSA
+548 IDFRPVKTMAPVISA
-563 IKADREIPKFASNVI
+563 IKADSEIPKFASNVI
-578 YFSRSANSSQLESKL
+578 YFSRSADSSQLESKL

-600 QPKRADHYWMIH
+600 QPKRADHYWVMHIEH
-612 LEHIDD
+612 LDE
-618 PEAME
+618 PEALE
-623 YSVSHIV
+623 YAVETVV
-630 PGTVF
+630 PDTLF

-667 LTSTYPSLRSQ
+667 LISTYPSLRREH
-678 GIPGDFRFII
+678 IPGDFRFII
-688 LNRIFSLTSNC
+688 LNRIFSLASTCS
-699 NRREA
+699 RGEA
-704 FLLRLHDLLRHIGI
+704 FLLRLHDTLRRLGT

-728 SGVTLETVPLIISA
+728 SGVTLETVPLIISTA
-742 SPSRR
+742 PTRR
-747 ITRIP
+747 ITRITNQ

>member
-1 MILPHSDFSVDRII
+1 
-15 EYSWTLFAALP
+15 
-26 ASHMSSMPTVI
+26 
-37 ENQPIPMLIRAN
+37 
-49 ESILETYF
+49 
-57 TYIKFHCFHILTFLI
+57 
-72 RNHTHATL
+72 
-80 PRRKPCAIPAR
+80 
-91 FGDMAT
+91 
-97 VKFRK
+97 
-102 NTAAANTPSGVR
+102 
-114 KLSALGLLVTMG
+114 MG

-147 PAFNADYVVGAVS
+147 PSFDADYIVGAVS

-169 TTVKYVL
+169 TSVKYVL

-196 KKLPRK
+196 RRLPRK
-202 WLYVVAAVG
+202 WLYIVAAVG

-233 LRIINPQ
+233 LRIASPSM
-240 VPVVPIVVAIIIGIF
+240 PVLPIVFAIIIGIF
-255 LMQQAGTSRIG
+255 LMQQAGTGRIG

-276 FLMLGVLGCCNIGE
+276 FLMLGVLGCCNIGA
-290 YTGIWRAFNPWWAI
+290 YTGILRAFNPWWAV
-304 KLLIEYPGWFLILG
+304 KLLVEYPGWFLILG

-335 HCGRLN
+335 HCGRRN
-341 ITVSWMFVKIML
+341 ITASWMFVKAML

-367 PAEAAGVNPFYA
+367 PADAVAENPFYA
-379 VMPQWLTMAGVV
+379 VMPQWFTMVGVA

-409 TIFSEAISLDF
+409 TIFSEAVNLDF

-430 SEKGQLYIPA
+430 TEKGQLYIPA
-440 VNWTLLV
+440 VNWVLLA

-453 AVFRNSAHMEA
+453 ALFRNSAHMEA

-478 VLLTFYLRRRG
+478 ILLTFYLRHRG
-489 ASRWLCGMFL
+489 VSRWLCGLFL
-499 LFFAS
+499 AFFIT

-515 KFMHGGWFT
+515 KFTHGGWFT
-524 LLIAGAVGFVM
+524 LLIAGMVGFVM

-548 IDFRPVAECAPLLSA
+548 IDFRPVKTMAPVISA

-578 YFSRSANSSQLESKL
+578 YFSRSADSSQLESKL

-600 QPKRADHYWMIH
+600 QPKRADHYWVMHIEH
-612 LEHIDD
+612 LDE
-618 PEAME
+618 PEALE
-623 YSVSHIV
+623 YAVETVV
-630 PGTVF
+630 PDTLF

-667 LTSTYPSLRSQ
+667 LISTYPSLRREH
-678 GIPGDFRFII
+678 IPGDFRFII
-688 LNRIFSLTSNC
+688 LNRIFSLASTCS
-699 NRREA
+699 RGEA
-704 FLLRLHDLLRHIGI
+704 FLLRLHDTLRRLGT

-728 SGVTLETVPLIISA
+728 SGVTLENVPLIISTA
-742 SPSRR
+742 PTRR
-747 ITRIP
+747 ITRITNQ